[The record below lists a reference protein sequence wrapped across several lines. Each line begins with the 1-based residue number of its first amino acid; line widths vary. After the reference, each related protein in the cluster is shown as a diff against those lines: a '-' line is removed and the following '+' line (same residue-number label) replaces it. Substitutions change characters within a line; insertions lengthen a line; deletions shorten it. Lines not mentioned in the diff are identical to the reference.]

1 MPWRC
6 DWCRDILVE
15 SQSCISSWW
24 ENNLRADTANTLM
37 KKSFISSSFNLWK
50 MDDMNHFG
58 TDEVITEGH
67 RVIARHRGVIG
78 RHVGSAVALYTL
90 MMHSRAP
97 NTVGRLSSTGAWTS
111 KAATA
116 TWTDGKYRM
125 GLDRIGWW
133 PPDGGSNIF
142 RTTPNL

>member
-1 MPWRC
+1 MTLW
-6 DWCRDILVE
+6 LV
-15 SQSCISSWW
+15 SRYSCGI
-24 ENNLRADTANTLM
+24 TVVHQFLM
-37 KKSFISSSFNLWK
+37 REQPKSRYCKYFNEKEFISSSFNRWK

-67 RVIARHRGVIG
+67 RVIARRRGVIG